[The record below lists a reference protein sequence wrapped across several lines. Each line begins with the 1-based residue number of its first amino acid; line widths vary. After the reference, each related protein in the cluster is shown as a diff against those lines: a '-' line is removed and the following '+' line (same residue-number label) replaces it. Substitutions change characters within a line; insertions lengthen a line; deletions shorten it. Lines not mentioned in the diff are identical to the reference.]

1 MRHLFDFFGLTPEY
15 LIQLE
20 DELYREVSEYLNY
33 KENKKKICEAEKGV
47 SPPEKEKTCC
57 CGEKCK
63 CNEATSGY
71 LAPVNEEESVET
83 CTDSISTCDDSIS
96 TSYTSCPTVVD
107 GWTLTQGENGM
118 PVWTREVC
126 VPVEKQYANVAILNK
141 DTVYVEYEKRVVAE
155 EEGVN
160 GYHYVGGSYSFT
172 LPTFADTSTFRAK
185 FIREGI
191 IKLSVGETLCH
202 EGSYHTIDIEG

>member
-1 MRHLFDFFGLTPEY
+1 MRHLFDFFGFSPEY
-15 LIQLE
+15 LRKLE

-33 KENKKKICEAEKGV
+33 KENKEKICDAEKGV

-63 CNEATSGY
+63 CNEATSGVI
-71 LAPVNEEESVET
+71 APVNEEEDVENY
-83 CTDSISTCDDSIS
+83 TDSISTCC
-96 TSYTSCPTVVD
+96 TTCPTVVD
-107 GWTLTQGENGM
+107 GWTLSQGENGM

-155 EEGVN
+155 EAGVD
-160 GYHYVGGSYSFT
+160 GYHYVSGSYSFT

-191 IKLSVGETLCH
+191 IKLSVGETLCR

>member
-1 MRHLFDFFGLTPEY
+1 MRQLFDFFGWSPEF
-15 LIQLE
+15 LIKLE

-33 KENKKKICEAEKGV
+33 KENKEKICEAEKGV

-71 LAPVNEEESVET
+71 LAPVDGLDTICAVSDAATTECPSV
-83 CTDSISTCDDSIS
+83 I
-96 TSYTSCPTVVD
+96 D

-126 VPVEKQYANVAILNK
+126 VPVEKQYANVAIVDN
-141 DTVYVEYEKRVVAE
+141 DTVFVEYEKRVISE
-155 EEGVN
+155 EDGVN
-160 GYHYVGGSYSFT
+160 GYHSVGGSYSFV
-172 LPTFADTSTFRAK
+172 LPTFADTTTFRAK
-185 FIREGI
+185 FVREGI
-191 IKLSVGETLCH
+191 LKLSVGETLCR
-202 EGSYHTIDIEG
+202 EGSYRTVDIEG

>member
-1 MRHLFDFFGLTPEY
+1 MRHLFDFFGLSPEY
-15 LIQLE
+15 LRKLE

-33 KENKKKICEAEKGV
+33 KENKEKICEAEKGV

-71 LAPVNEEESVET
+71 LAPVNDGLDTT
-83 CTDSISTCDDSIS
+83 CAVSDAATTE
-96 TSYTSCPTVVD
+96 CPTVVD
-107 GWTLTQGENGM
+107 GWTLSQGENGM

-126 VPVEKQYANVAILNK
+126 VPVEKQYANVAIVDN
-141 DTVYVEYEKRVVAE
+141 DTVFVEYEKRVVSE

-160 GYHYVGGSYSFT
+160 GYHSVGGSYSFPF
-172 LPTFADTSTFRAK
+172 PTFADTTTFRAK

-191 IKLSVGETLCH
+191 LKLSVGETLCR
-202 EGSYHTIDIEG
+202 EGSYRTVDIEG

>member
-1 MRHLFDFFGLTPEY
+1 MRFFDMRNLFDFFGFDTNVLTAFEN
-15 LIQLE
+15 
-20 DELYREVSEYLNY
+20 ELYDEIKSYLEYKREHT
-33 KENKKKICEAEKGV
+33 AEKEV
-47 SPPEKEKTCC
+47 NPPCNDKKTCC
-57 CGEKCK
+57 CDEKCK

-71 LAPVNEEESVET
+71 LAPVNEEENVESY
-83 CTDSISTCDDSIS
+83 TDSISTCC
-96 TSYTSCPTVVD
+96 TSCPTVVD

-155 EEGVN
+155 EDGVN
-160 GYHYVGGSYSFT
+160 GYHSVGGSYSFA
-172 LPTFADTSTFRAK
+172 LPTFADTTTFRAK

-191 IKLSVGETLCH
+191 IKLSVGETLCC
-202 EGSYHTIDIEG
+202 EGSYRTVDIEG

>member
-1 MRHLFDFFGLTPEY
+1 MRHLFDFFGLSPEY
-15 LIQLE
+15 LRKLE

-33 KENKKKICEAEKGV
+33 KENKEKICEAEKGV
-47 SPPEKEKTCC
+47 SPPEEEKTCC

-71 LAPVNEEESVET
+71 LAPVNDGLDTTYAVSDAATTE
-83 CTDSISTCDDSIS
+83 
-96 TSYTSCPTVVD
+96 CPTIID

-126 VPVEKQYANVAILNK
+126 VPVEKQYATVAIVDN
-141 DTVYVEYEKRVVAE
+141 DTVFVEYEKRVVSE

-160 GYHYVGGSYSFT
+160 GSHFVGGSYSFP
-172 LPTFADTSTFRAK
+172 LPTFADTATFRAK

-191 IKLSVGETLCH
+191 LKLSVGETLCR

>member
-1 MRHLFDFFGLTPEY
+1 MRHLFDFFGLSPEY
-15 LIQLE
+15 LRKLE

-33 KENKKKICEAEKGV
+33 KENKEKICEAEKGV
-47 SPPEKEKTCC
+47 SPTEEEKTCC

-71 LAPVNEEESVET
+71 LAPVNDGLDTTYAVSDTATTE
-83 CTDSISTCDDSIS
+83 
-96 TSYTSCPTVVD
+96 CPTIID

-126 VPVEKQYANVAILNK
+126 VPVEKQYANVAIVDN
-141 DTVYVEYEKRVVAE
+141 DTVFVEYDKRVVSE

-160 GYHYVGGSYSFT
+160 GYYSVGGSYSFA
-172 LPTFADTSTFRAK
+172 LPTFADTGTFRAK

-191 IKLSVGETLCH
+191 LKLSVGETLCR
-202 EGSYHTIDIEG
+202 EGSYRTVDIEC

>member
-1 MRHLFDFFGLTPEY
+1 MRHLFDFLGLSPEY
-15 LIQLE
+15 LRKLE

-33 KENKKKICEAEKGV
+33 KENKEKNCEAEKGV

-71 LAPVNEEESVET
+71 LAPVNDGLDTT
-83 CTDSISTCDDSIS
+83 CAVSDAATTEDPAVI
-96 TSYTSCPTVVD
+96 D

-126 VPVEKQYANVAILNK
+126 VPVEKQYANVAIVDN
-141 DTVYVEYEKRVVAE
+141 DTVFVEYEKRVVSDE
-155 EEGVN
+155 DGVN
-160 GYHYVGGSYSFT
+160 GYHSVGGSYSFV
-172 LPTFADTSTFRAK
+172 LPTFADTTTFRAK
-185 FIREGI
+185 FVRDGI
-191 IKLSVGETLCH
+191 IKLSVGETLCR
-202 EGSYHTIDIEG
+202 EGSYRTVDIEG

>member
-1 MRHLFDFFGLTPEY
+1 MRHLFDFFGLSPEY
-15 LIQLE
+15 LRKLE
-20 DELYREVSEYLNY
+20 DELYREVNEYLNY
-33 KENKKKICEAEKGV
+33 KESKEKNCEAEKGV

-71 LAPVNEEESVET
+71 LTPVNEEESVEN
-83 CTDSISTCDDSIS
+83 CTDSISTSC

-107 GWTLTQGENGM
+107 GWTLSQGENGM

-126 VPVEKQYANVAILNK
+126 VPVEKQYANVAIVDS
-141 DTVYVEYEKRVVAE
+141 DTVFVEYEKRVVSE

-160 GYHYVGGSYSFT
+160 GYHFVGGSYSFT
-172 LPTFADTSTFRAK
+172 LPTFADITTFRAK
-185 FIREGI
+185 FVREGI
-191 IKLSVGETLCH
+191 LKLSVGETLCR
-202 EGSYHTIDIEG
+202 EGSYRTIDIEG

>member
-1 MRHLFDFFGLTPEY
+1 MRHLFDFFGLSPEY
-15 LIQLE
+15 LRKLE

-33 KENKKKICEAEKGV
+33 KENKEKICEAEKGV
-47 SPPEKEKTCC
+47 SPPEEEKTCC

-71 LAPVNEEESVET
+71 LAPVNDGLDTT
-83 CTDSISTCDDSIS
+83 CAVSDAATTE
-96 TSYTSCPTVVD
+96 CPTVVD

-126 VPVEKQYANVAILNK
+126 VPVEKQYANVAIVDN
-141 DTVYVEYEKRVVAE
+141 DTVFVEYEKRVVSE

-160 GYHYVGGSYSFT
+160 GYHSVGGSYSFP
-172 LPTFADTSTFRAK
+172 LPTFADTTTFRAK

-191 IKLSVGETLCH
+191 LKLSVGETLCR
-202 EGSYHTIDIEG
+202 EGSYRTVDIEG

>member
-1 MRHLFDFFGLTPEY
+1 MRQLFDFFGWSPEF
-15 LIQLE
+15 LIKLE

-33 KENKKKICEAEKGV
+33 KENKEKICEAEKEV
-47 SPPEKEKTCC
+47 SPPEEEKTCC

-71 LAPVNEEESVET
+71 LAPANDGLDTT
-83 CTDSISTCDDSIS
+83 CAVSDAATTE
-96 TSYTSCPTVVD
+96 CPPAVVD

-126 VPVEKQYANVAILNK
+126 VPVEKQYANVAIVDN
-141 DTVYVEYEKRVVAE
+141 DTVFVEYEKRVVSE

-160 GYHYVGGSYSFT
+160 GSHFVGGSYSFT
-172 LPTFADTSTFRAK
+172 LPTFADTTTFRAK

-191 IKLSVGETLCH
+191 LKLSVGETLCR
-202 EGSYHTIDIEG
+202 EGSYRTVDIEG